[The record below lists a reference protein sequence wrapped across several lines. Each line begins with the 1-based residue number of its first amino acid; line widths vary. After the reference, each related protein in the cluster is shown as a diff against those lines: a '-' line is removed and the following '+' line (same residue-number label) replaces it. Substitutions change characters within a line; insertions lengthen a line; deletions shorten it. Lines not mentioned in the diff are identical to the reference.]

1 MSLYERLFSTV
12 LYPAYE
18 SGLRRRKTLAYL
30 AQYEAQQW
38 LSPEALRKLQT
49 ERLRALLEHCQAQ
62 VPYWRRRFRE
72 LGFSWQ
78 DLRGPEDLA
87 RLPVIG
93 KDEIRAHYD
102 EMIAE
107 NWRGRTMRK
116 ATGGSTGQPLPL
128 EYTRES
134 YERRMAVMLRGYG
147 WAGAGFGVKRLDL
160 WGTDLGLPS
169 RAQRAKARLFDA
181 ILRRRVLS
189 SFGMRRDNLPQ
200 YAAEIESYKPQV
212 IVGYAGAIDVLAEW
226 VLEHRPLQWRP
237 RSVIT
242 AAETMTEDQRERIQ
256 KAFGAPVFHTYG
268 CREFMLIGAECEYH
282 LGYHASDDHLVVE
295 IADDTGRVLESGVG
309 NVVITDLFNWGMPFL
324 RYANGDLAHVRGLG
338 DSLCPCGRGLRL
350 FGPVEGRRLDALRT
364 PDGRILS
371 GVFFPHLMKEIA
383 SVNCFQVRQ
392 KQLDRLEILV
402 VPRGE
407 FTPADE
413 AFLREHVARAL
424 GSAVHLDLR
433 LVDEIPLTPS
443 GKRRVTVSEIG
454 ESEL

>member
-1 MSLYERLFSTV
+1 MALYERLFSSV

-87 RLPVIG
+87 RLPVTG

-107 NWRGRTMRK
+107 NWRGRTSRK
-116 ATGGSTGQPLPL
+116 TTGGSTGQPFSF

-169 RAQRAKARLFDA
+169 RAQRAKAKLFDA
-181 ILRRRVLS
+181 ILRRRVMS
-189 SFGMRRDNLPQ
+189 SFTMRRDNLHE
-200 YAAEIESYKPQV
+200 YAGEIETYRPQV
-212 IVGYAGAIDVLAEW
+212 IVGYTSPLETLAEW
-226 VLEHRPLQWRP
+226 ILEHGPLKWRP
-237 RSVIT
+237 GSVIT
-242 AAETMTEDQRERIQ
+242 AAEMLSDRQRATIER
-256 KAFGAPVFHTYG
+256 AFGAPVFHTYG
-268 CREFMLIGAECEYH
+268 CREFMLIGAECEQH
-282 LGYHASDDHLVVE
+282 RGYHASDDHLVVE
-295 IADDTGRVLESGVG
+295 VADDAGRPLESGVG
-309 NVVITDLFNWGMPFL
+309 NVVITDLYNWGMPFL
-324 RYANGDLAHVRGLG
+324 RYANGDLARAG
-338 DSLCPCGRGLRL
+338 DPQQRCPCGRGLRL
-350 FGPVEGRRLDALRT
+350 FGPVEGRRLDVLRT
-364 PDGRILS
+364 PDGRILP
-371 GVFFPHLMKEIA
+371 GEFFPHLMKEIA
-383 SVNCFQVRQ
+383 SVDRFQVRQ
-392 KQLDRLEILV
+392 KRLDRLEILV

-407 FTPADE
+407 FTAADE
-413 AFLREHVARAL
+413 AFLREHVGRVA
-424 GSAVHLDLR
+424 GSAVQLELR
-433 LVDEIPLTPS
+433 LVDDIPLTAS
-443 GKRRVTVSEIG
+443 GKRRVTVSELPEG
-454 ESEL
+454 VA